1 MYFEAVEIS
10 SRDEIKAESIWEL
23 IIDLTEENTAEKKTI
38 YEEIIIDDIPAF
50 FMETTKSKLCLGL
63 YGKLFDF

>member
-1 MYFEAVEIS
+1 MYFEEVEIS

-50 FMETTKSKLCLGL
+50 FMEATKSKLCLGL

>member
-1 MYFEAVEIS
+1 M
-10 SRDEIKAESIWEL
+10 DLDGDGIWEL